1 MHVLSSFVATLSLID
16 ISIVRVLGEECSIS
30 TNPQLAQ
37 SFTTLFSTLKTKIHP
52 HEPPFVASEHEASL
66 VSRLWKFFSRL
77 LKFEQQQ
84 AASSENVLSVTALR
98 DLGIENVLQHPSLSC
113 HDINTLLDNCDS
125 ETRRKMLPGLLALLK
140 TCCVDVM
147 KGKPLKTNSYHALPR
162 IFMSIS
168 HGFGCSSCAAI
179 DTIFRHISPLA
190 NEQRS
195 QGNIIRQLIVPRF

>member
-1 MHVLSSFVATLSLID
+1 M
-16 ISIVRVLGEECSIS
+16 LGEEYSIS
-30 TNPQLAQ
+30 TNPQLSQ

-52 HEPPFVASEHEASL
+52 QSFEPPFVASEHEASL
-66 VSRLWKFFSRL
+66 ISRFRM

-98 DLGIENVLQHPSLSC
+98 DLGIENVLQLPSLSS

-147 KGKPLKTNSYHALPR
+147 KGKPLKTNTYHALPR

-179 DTIFRHISPLA
+179 DTIFRHIAPLA
-190 NEQRS
+190 NEKQS
-195 QGNIIRQLIVPRF
+195 QGNVIRQLIIPRF